1 MRSWPGA
8 TWSAAVPQL
17 TGRVAQ
23 ARTVPDQRRPVYWG
37 DCVRYEPVR
46 AREQMSA
53 LTAAVAD
60 GKVAPI
66 VSGRHPLERLQ
77 EALARVSARA
87 VIGKRIVLI

>member
-1 MRSWPGA
+1 MLVVGA
-8 TWSAAVPQL
+8 TITRDSARFMVH
-17 TGRVAQ
+17 GSWFMGGVA
-23 ARTVPDQRRPVYWG
+23 AIVGVYWG
-37 DCVRYEPVR
+37 DCVQYEPVR